1 MAFLIKCVSL
11 AGMRKKKKHSGLI
24 VLLIATSLSELW
36 GIFGLY
42 CGVYYHALPR
52 ADDALKS
59 SASIKV
65 RRADWLTSFEP
76 AAPSSLGYIFYPGGK
91 VESKAYAP
99 FCRALSEKGNP
110 TYLVTMPYNLAFFD
124 LDRATA
130 LIEGHPN
137 VASWVL
143 LGHSL
148 GGAMAGNYAANNS
161 YRLAGIVFLAAYTPN
176 DLSKTQLKSMTF
188 YGSEDG
194 VMNRNKY
201 REAYSSLPLNNKEVV
216 IAGGNHASFGIYG
229 EQDGNGKATIAPEE
243 QIQESV
249 DEIAAFFAG

>member
-1 MAFLIKCVSL
+1 
-11 AGMRKKKKHSGLI
+11 MRKKKKHSGLI

-148 GGAMAGNYAANNS
+148 GGAMGVRDFSGEDVPRHNRVGNRLSALYF
-161 YRLAGIVFLAAYTPN
+161 RLATRVKLSDTQTGLRGIPANLFALA
-176 DLSKTQLKSMTF
+176 L
-188 YGSEDG
+188 
-194 VMNRNKY
+194 
-201 REAYSSLPLNNKEVV
+201 
-216 IAGGNHASFGIYG
+216 ASH
-229 EQDGNGKATIAPEE
+229 D
-243 QIQESV
+243 
-249 DEIAAFFAG
+249 

>member
-1 MAFLIKCVSL
+1 MAFLNECVSL
-11 AGMRKKKKHSGLI
+11 ASMAKKNGHPGLI
-24 VLLIATSLSELW
+24 VFLAIASLSELW

-42 CGVYYHALPR
+42 CSVYYHALPR
-52 ADDALKS
+52 AEDALKS

-65 RRADWLTSFEP
+65 RCADWLTSFEP
-76 AAPSSLGYIFYPGGK
+76 TVPSSLGYIFYPGGK

-124 LDRATA
+124 LNRATS
-130 LIEGHPN
+130 LIEEHPN
-137 VASWVL
+137 VTSWVL

-148 GGAMAGNYAANNS
+148 GGAMAGSYAADHYS
-161 YRLAGIVFLAAYTPN
+161 RLTGVVFLAAYTPS
-176 DLSKTQLKSMTF
+176 DLSKTPLKSMTF

-201 REAYSSLPLNNKEVV
+201 KEAYSWLSLNNKEVV
-216 IAGGNHASFGIYG
+216 IAGGNHASFGVYG
-229 EQDGNGKATIAPEE
+229 EQNGDGKATITPEE
-243 QIQESV
+243 QIQECV
-249 DEIAAFFAG
+249 DDIAAFFAG